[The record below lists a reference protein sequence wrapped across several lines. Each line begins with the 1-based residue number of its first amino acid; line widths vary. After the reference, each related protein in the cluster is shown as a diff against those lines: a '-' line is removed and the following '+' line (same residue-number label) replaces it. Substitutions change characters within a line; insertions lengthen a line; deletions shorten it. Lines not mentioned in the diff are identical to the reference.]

1 MKVGKDSYLLYVISD
16 LVDVVRL
23 AYQGIDLFEIR
34 LSFNTKD
41 NVPLIFNGIQ
51 LTYIVS

>member
-1 MKVGKDSYLLYVISD
+1 MNSIKQLHLVSITAKKVGKDSYLLYVMSD

-34 LSFNTKD
+34 LF
-41 NVPLIFNGIQ
+41 FQ
-51 LTYIVS
+51 YQR